1 MQAITKWNGKMN
13 FSSTASSNHEIK
25 MDALPEVGGEDK
37 AIRPKELLLSGLAG
51 CTGMDV
57 ISILKK
63 MKIEPQEFRVDVKAE
78 LSEDHPK
85 VFTKIHVHYYLKGD
99 IASDKLERAID
110 LSQNK
115 YCGVS
120 AMYREICPVSYDY
133 KIEN

>member
-1 MQAITKWNGKMN
+1 MKATTQWNGKMS
-13 FSSTASSNHEIK
+13 FSSTAKSGHKIE
-25 MDALPEVGGEDK
+25 MDALPAVGGEDK

-63 MKIEPQEFRVDVKAE
+63 MKIEPQQFKVDVTATVSDE
-78 LSEDHPK
+78 HPK
-85 VFTKIHVHYYLKGD
+85 VFTTIHVHYYLKGD
-99 IASDKLERAID
+99 IPVDKLERAID

-133 KIEN
+133 KIEP